1 MFCQTES
8 SGGGQKHIKYISL
21 PLFCIVVNST
31 EKSSVLRKYIAL
43 KMKGKCLVTRSGGG
57 IRCKTYVIL
66 PHKNK
71 AQRSAKK
78 RHFINSPLV
87 SYLTS
92 LLAYENKILFDSDKN
107 RAETIEL
114 FFLNCI
120 LAPSS

>member
-1 MFCQTES
+1 MFSYS
-8 SGGGQKHIKYISL
+8 SERRHSL
-21 PLFCIVVNST
+21 QNLCDLFS
-31 EKSSVLRKYIAL
+31 EKERK
-43 KMKGKCLVTRSGGG
+43 
-57 IRCKTYVIL
+57 RC
-66 PHKNK
+66 
-71 AQRSAKK
+71 AKK
-78 RHFINSPLV
+78 LSCINSALV